1 MNLFV
6 IYVGGKTATSLIEVH
21 DIHFA
26 VGEQIEDLYAQIRK
40 QWWGT
45 PQSLHL
51 DAWGILKSVDDYN
64 LVIKADPPA
73 DKTNKL
79 FFINLGGYDSREFTE
94 LHKNLFVVA
103 ENESEAKLKAKATI
117 SHWAVPHKDNL
128 YALDDCVNV
137 TDLLIQ
143 KGLSLHL
150 ERTNHPSPFNF
161 ICKYVPI
168 GQETRQ
174 N

>member
-6 IYVGGKTATSLIEVH
+6 IYVGGKTETSLIEVH

-26 VGEQIEDLYAQIRK
+26 VGEKIEDTYDQIRK

-45 PQSLHL
+45 PKSLHL
-51 DAWGILKSVDDYN
+51 DAWGILKSVDDFN
-64 LVIKADPPA
+64 LVIKTEAVA
-73 DKTNKL
+73 NTTKKL

-94 LHKNLFVVA
+94 LHRNLFVVA

-117 SHWAVPHKDNL
+117 SHWDVPHKDNL
-128 YALDDCVNV
+128 YAIDDCINV
-137 TDLLIQ
+137 HDLLIE
-143 KGLSLHL
+143 KGLSIHL
-150 ERTNHPSPFNF
+150 EPANHPTAFNF

-168 GQETRQ
+168 GVS
-174 N
+174 